1 MTTRVSTNFCKRIR
15 QLFTRQRKVN
25 YHPIEEAVREYIEA
39 GNTDIHALA
48 QAMNVLPLDLY
59 FMVSSDDLRVH
70 LVDSLPNPH
79 RHELIRQLRDRVYKS
94 HPVQYA
100 TDRYGKLKPYSVD
113 ELSGDIAHIRCWMA
127 IHSGWK
133 PVKVFF
139 EDAVTPEGEKSL
151 HVLLRLE
158 GKSEH
163 VHFIGRVIGLTPSQF
178 KLLTVE
184 YG

>member
-70 LVDSLPNPH
+70 LVDSLPKPH
-79 RHELIRQLRDRVYKS
+79 RDELTRQLRDRVYKS
-94 HPVQYA
+94 HPVQFANDY
-100 TDRYGKLKPYSVD
+100 YGKLKLCSVD
-113 ELSGDIAHIRCWMA
+113 ELSCDIARLRCWMG
-127 IHSGWK
+127 IHSDWQTVKLSLKMPSPQRARSQFTFFSGLT
-133 PVKVFF
+133 VKVN
-139 EDAVTPEGEKSL
+139 TYISL
-151 HVLLRLE
+151 GGLLA
-158 GKSEH
+158 
-163 VHFIGRVIGLTPSQF
+163 
-178 KLLTVE
+178 
-184 YG
+184 

>member
-79 RHELIRQLRDRVYKS
+79 RRELIRQLRDRVYKS

-100 TDRYGKLKPYSVD
+100 TDRYGKLKLYSVD
-113 ELSGDIAHIRCWMA
+113 ELSCDIARLRCWLG
-127 IHSGWK
+127 IHSDWQT
-133 PVKVFF
+133 VKVIF
-139 EDAVTPEGEKSL
+139 EDAITPEGEKSI
-151 HVLLRLE
+151 HVLLRLDGE
-158 GKSEH
+158 GEY